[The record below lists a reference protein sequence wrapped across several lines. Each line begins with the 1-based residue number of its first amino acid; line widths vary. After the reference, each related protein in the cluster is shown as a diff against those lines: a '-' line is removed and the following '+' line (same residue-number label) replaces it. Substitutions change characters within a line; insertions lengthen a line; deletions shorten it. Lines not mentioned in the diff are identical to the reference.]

1 MHDGLAVAD
10 YSRKDFEELA
20 REVLQ
25 TKRDSVIEL
34 RNEEAI
40 RHCAGTNVTLIWPK
54 PGFSGQR
61 KNRHDAVK
69 RDVERLR
76 RSENLE
82 RSTPNVQC
90 CMD

>member
-54 PGFSGQR
+54 PGFSGQGGDDSGQQEAAPLPR
-61 KNRHDAVK
+61 FPFPR
-69 RDVERLR
+69 RLCL
-76 RSENLE
+76 SE
-82 RSTPNVQC
+82 S
-90 CMD
+90 